1 MGLMF
6 IENPVSASTLARH
19 LNNGISPEGDNHYV
33 VFLREPVARFWSGVK
48 KDYPDGTYQEKIESA
63 LKNLGH
69 GHLCNQVDSVANKEV
84 DEVIVMDDSFQDS
97 VASLLE
103 RHDVTWVINFS
114 VDYNYAKNASRDM
127 SQDAEALS
135 YITNTPVIFDK
146 IEKYYADDFVWWE
159 DFNSKVKGV

>member
-1 MGLMF
+1 MGLIF

-19 LNNGISPEGDNHYV
+19 LNSGISPEGGNHYV

-48 KDYPDGTYQEKIESA
+48 KDYPDVTYQEKIESA
-63 LKNLGH
+63 LQNLGH
-69 GHLCNQVDSVANKEV
+69 GHLCSQVDSVVDKEV

-135 YITNTPVIFDK
+135 YIQNSAEIMAKLKD
-146 IEKYYADDFVWWE
+146 YYANDFAWWE
-159 DFNSKVKGV
+159 DQVT